1 MKAELAQHCDGTYSM
16 VSLVRSTVCVCVC
29 LFAFTVRKVIFVFK
43 NSGNKMYSV
52 NAHLLLNT

>member
-1 MKAELAQHCDGTYSM
+1 MKAELAQRCDGTYSM
-16 VSLVRSTVCVCVC
+16 VSLVRSTVCVC